1 MREIFVFVERSKDG
15 FDESALELLTAAR
28 GLGEATVSAVLMGA
42 DVADLASEAARWFDS
57 VYVFDDPALAQPDGD
72 LQSRILAPL
81 IDREKPLVTLV
92 PHTNTG
98 LELTPM
104 LSVRA
109 GTPLIAD
116 AMAIESC
123 AAGDCEAG
131 VECIR
136 AVRAVFGGKV
146 QARVSAIP
154 AANGVMISVRPGAYT
169 PPDTAPGAGGAVHSE
184 TIPEGVAPRR
194 QYVETVAPDPGA
206 VDISQAEVLVA
217 IGRGIEDEENLE
229 DLRSLADAM
238 GAEVACTRPV
248 VDKKWLE
255 KTRQVGTSGVTVK
268 PRVYLALG
276 ISGSFQHLGG
286 VKGDPFIAAINTDPS
301 APIFGV
307 ADVGI
312 VGDILDLIP
321 LLEEKIRERR
331 G

>member
-1 MREIFVFVERSKDG
+1 MREIFVVVERSGDG
-15 FDESALELLTAAR
+15 LEESALELLTAAR
-28 GLGEATVSAVLMGA
+28 SLGEVTVSAVLTGA
-42 DVADLASEAARWFDS
+42 EVADLASEAARWFDD
-57 VYVFDDPALAQPDGD
+57 VYVFDDPALSQPDGD
-72 LQSRILAPL
+72 FQSRVLAPL
-81 IDREKPLVTLV
+81 IDRRKPFVTLV

-98 LELTPM
+98 LELAPM

-109 GTPLIAD
+109 GLPLIAD

-123 AAGDCEAG
+123 TAQDSSAG
-131 VECIR
+131 VACLR
-136 AVRAVFGGKV
+136 AVRAMHGGKV
-146 QARVSAIP
+146 QARVAAIP
-154 AANGVMISVRPGAYT
+154 AENGVMVSVRPGAYA
-169 PPDTAPGAGGAVHSE
+169 PPDAVPGTGGAVHPE

-194 QYVETVAPDPGA
+194 QYVETVAPEPGA
-206 VDISQAEVLVA
+206 VDISHAEVLVA
-217 IGRGIEDEENLE
+217 VGRGIEDEENLE
-229 DLRSLADAM
+229 ALRSLADAM

-248 VDKKWLE
+248 VDRKWLE
-255 KTRQVGTSGVTVK
+255 KTRQVGTSGVTVR

>member
-1 MREIFVFVERSKDG
+1 MRQIFVVVERSGDG
-15 FDESALELLTAAR
+15 LDESALELLTAAR
-28 GLGEATVSAVLMGA
+28 GLGDATVSAVLMGS
-42 DVADLASEAARWFDS
+42 DIADLASEAARWFDG

-72 LQSRILAPL
+72 FQSRVLAPL
-81 IDREKPLVTLV
+81 LDREKPFVTLV

-98 LELTPM
+98 LELAPM

-109 GTPLIAD
+109 GTPLIGD
-116 AMAIESC
+116 AMAIEPC
-123 AAGDCEAG
+123 AAGECEAG

-146 QARVSAIP
+146 HARVSAIP
-154 AANGVMISVRPGAYT
+154 EENGVMVSVRPGAYA
-169 PPDTAPGAGGAVHSE
+169 PPAAAPEAGGAVQPES
-184 TIPEGVAPRR
+184 IPEGVAPRR
-194 QYVETVAPDPGA
+194 QCVETVAPDPGA

-217 IGRGIEDEENLE
+217 VGRGIEDEQNLE
-229 DLRSLADAM
+229 EVRSLADAM

-248 VDKKWLE
+248 VDSKWLE
-255 KTRQVGTSGVTVK
+255 KTRQVGTSGVTVR

-321 LLEEKIRERR
+321 LLEAKIRERR
-331 G
+331 S

>member
-1 MREIFVFVERSKDG
+1 
-15 FDESALELLTAAR
+15 
-28 GLGEATVSAVLMGA
+28 MGA
-42 DVADLASEAARWFDS
+42 DVADLASEAAQWFDS

-92 PHTNTG
+92 PHSNTG

-154 AANGVMISVRPGAYT
+154 AENGVMISVRPGAYT

-248 VDKKWLE
+248 VDKKWL
-255 KTRQVGTSGVTVK
+255 
-268 PRVYLALG
+268 